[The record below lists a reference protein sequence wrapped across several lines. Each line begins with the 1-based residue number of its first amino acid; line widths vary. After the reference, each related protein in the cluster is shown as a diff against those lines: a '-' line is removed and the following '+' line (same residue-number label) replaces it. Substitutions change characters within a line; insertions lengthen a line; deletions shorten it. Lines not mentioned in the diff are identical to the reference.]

1 MTRHAQASAFAG
13 VPLDAARF
21 HELGQGR
28 LPGWLGMQ
36 VDSMQPHEVRLS
48 MAIAPHHTAP
58 NGFLHAGALVSLA
71 DTACGYGCVANLP
84 ASASGFTTLEL
95 KSNHVGTALQG
106 HVDCVATPVHV
117 GRTTQV
123 WDAVV
128 THRET
133 ARKLMVFR
141 CSQMVLYPSKSEP

>member
-1 MTRHAQASAFAG
+1 MTRHAQANAFAG
-13 VPLDAARF
+13 VPLNPSEL
-21 HELGQGR
+21 HQLGQGR
-28 LPGWLGMQ
+28 LPGLLGMQ
-36 VDSMQPHEVRLS
+36 VDSVQPQEVRLS

-84 ASASGFTTLEL
+84 ASASGFTTIEL
-95 KSNHVGTALQG
+95 KSNHVGTAVHG
-106 HVDCVATPVHV
+106 HVDCVATPVHI

-133 ARKLMVFR
+133 SRKLMVFR
-141 CSQMVLYPSKSEP
+141 CSQMVLYPT